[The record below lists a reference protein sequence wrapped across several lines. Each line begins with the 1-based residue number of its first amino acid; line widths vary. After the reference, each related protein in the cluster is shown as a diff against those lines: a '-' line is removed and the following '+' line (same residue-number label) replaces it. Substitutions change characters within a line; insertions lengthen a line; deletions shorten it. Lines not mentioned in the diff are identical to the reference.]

1 MMTTGKAHNS
11 LPGYTTAGKLLLL
24 DSRCILLNA
33 SPVKDYVVV
42 NDRWGHGD
50 LCKNGGY
57 FTCRD
62 HYNPGVTIQVILV
75 ENEINIY
82 LFMYV
87 RMFHINACI

>member
-1 MMTTGKAHNS
+1 MVILVNDDCIMNVDI
-11 LPGYTTAGKLLLL
+11 L
-24 DSRCILLNA
+24 CILLNIC

-62 HYNPGVTIQVILV
+62 HYNPGV
-75 ENEINIY
+75 
-82 LFMYV
+82 
-87 RMFHINACI
+87 